1 MGDSSR
7 GGEPKRYFAVALH
20 GATKFRLLGLAMR
33 VFGWAAFFAVV
44 LGSQALAQLPIGS
57 LAITNHVNGVAITV
71 SATSW
76 INANPI
82 ESERSPDARIFI
94 DLIDLQRKFP
104 AVIDRSGITAADCAK
119 RDSDSLSPA
128 VSLKSGSLLAVDDQ
142 LIISLRG
149 QVDLWSCKPR
159 PAKSS
164 IIWKKQKIGFLN
176 IKLPTRQIVKAGMTK
191 TKDGTQSFRGNLPI
205 QLVQKDRTGIALK
218 LSDPEIRLEG
228 EDVLVTRASLDHAK
242 TDINQK
248 MYAALQRAINFVKL
262 RTMLPKEL
270 QKSTVVSARFR
281 SQGGHAIAEINLAA
295 TAPNT
300 Q

>member
-1 MGDSSR
+1 
-7 GGEPKRYFAVALH
+7 
-20 GATKFRLLGLAMR
+20 MR
-33 VFGWAAFFAVV
+33 VLYWTALSAVV
-44 LGSQALAQLPIGS
+44 LVSQASAQLPTGS
-57 LAITNHVNGVAITV
+57 LAITNLVNGVPITV

-76 INANPI
+76 INNSL
-82 ESERSPDARIFI
+82 EKDGTTDARIFI

-104 AVIDRSGITAADCAK
+104 AVIDRLGISAADCAK

-128 VSLKSGSLLAVDDQ
+128 VSLNSGSLLPVDDQ

-149 QVDLWSCKPR
+149 QVDLWSCKAR

-164 IIWKKQKIGFLN
+164 IVWKRQKIGFLN
-176 IKLPTRQIVKAGMTK
+176 IKLPVHQTVKASMKK

-218 LSDPEIRLEG
+218 ISDPDIKLEG
-228 EDVLVTRASLDHAK
+228 QDAVVTPASLDHAK

-248 MYAALQRAINFVKL
+248 VHAALQNAINFVKL
-262 RTMLPKEL
+262 KTMLPKEF
-270 QKSTVVSARFR
+270 QKSTVISARFR

>member
-1 MGDSSR
+1 MR
-7 GGEPKRYFAVALH
+7 ALCWT
-20 GATKFRLLGLAMR
+20 AL
-33 VFGWAAFFAVV
+33 FAVV

-57 LAITNHVNGVAITV
+57 LAITNHVNGVPITV

-82 ESERSPDARIFI
+82 ESERTPDARIFI

-104 AVIDRSGITAADCAK
+104 AVIDRLGISAADCTK
-119 RDSDSLSPA
+119 RDSDSLSPT
-128 VSLKSGSLLAVDDQ
+128 VSLKSGSLLPVDDQ

-159 PAKSS
+159 QAKSS

-176 IKLPTRQIVKAGMTK
+176 IQLPMRQSVKPGMKK

-218 LSDPEIRLEG
+218 ISDPEIKLEG
-228 EDVLVTRASLDHAK
+228 QDMLVTHANLDHAK
-242 TDINQK
+242 TDISQK
-248 MYAALQRAINFVKL
+248 VYAALQSAINFVKL
-262 RTMLPKEL
+262 KTMLPKEL

>member
-1 MGDSSR
+1 MGWGWAMR
-7 GGEPKRYFAVALH
+7 ALCGAALFAVL
-20 GATKFRLLGLAMR
+20 
-33 VFGWAAFFAVV
+33 
-44 LGSQALAQLPIGS
+44 LGSQAFAQLPAGAV
-57 LAITNHVNGVAITV
+57 AITNHVNGVPITV

-82 ESERSPDARIFI
+82 ESEHTPDARIFI

-104 AVIDRSGITAADCAK
+104 AVIVGSRTSAADCAK
-119 RDSDSLSPA
+119 RDSESLSPT
-128 VSLKSGSLLAVDDQ
+128 VSLKSGSLLPVDDQ

-159 PAKSS
+159 SGKSS

-176 IKLPTRQIVKAGMTK
+176 IKLPTRQTVKPGIRR

-205 QLVQKDRTGIALK
+205 QLLQKDRMGVALK
-218 LSDPEIRLEG
+218 ISDPEIRLEG
-228 EDVLVTRASLDHAK
+228 QDVLVTRASLDHAK
-242 TDINQK
+242 MDINQK
-248 MYAALQRAINFVKL
+248 MYAALQSAINFVKL
-262 RTMLPKEL
+262 KTMLPKEL
-270 QKSTVVSARFR
+270 QQSTVVSARFR

>member
-1 MGDSSR
+1 M
-7 GGEPKRYFAVALH
+7 
-20 GATKFRLLGLAMR
+20 M
-33 VFGWAAFFAVV
+33 VFYWAALLAVV
-44 LGSQALAQLPIGS
+44 LGSQASAQPPTGS
-57 LAITNHVNGVAITV
+57 LAITNHVNGVPITV

-76 INANPI
+76 INSKSI
-82 ESERSPDARIFI
+82 ESEGGPDARIFI

-104 AVIDRSGITAADCAK
+104 AVIDRSGISAADCAK
-119 RDSDSLSPA
+119 RDSASLSPT
-128 VSLKSGSLLAVDDQ
+128 VSLTSGSLLPVDDQ

-149 QVDLWSCKPR
+149 QVELWSCKPR
-159 PAKSS
+159 PARSS
-164 IIWKKQKIGFLN
+164 IVWKKQKIGFLN
-176 IKLPTRQIVKAGMTK
+176 IKLPVHQTVKPGMKK

-218 LSDPEIRLEG
+218 ISDPEIRLEG
-228 EDVLVTRASLDHAK
+228 QDAVVTHANLDHAK

-248 MYAALQRAINFVKL
+248 VNAALQSAINFVKL
-262 RTMLPKEL
+262 KTMLPKEL